1 LFALCGRVAAAGVL
15 ECELIVLHRFVI
27 SNILEQ
33 SKCVV

>member
-1 LFALCGRVAAAGVL
+1 LLCAAELPQPACC